1 MSALTAV
8 SSNISGYN
16 GDFSVINL
24 ESISSYVNQSM
35 EAVTS
40 AMNAFSSLA
49 MFLQTIMVRTNVD
62 LCITSTTYKYVRMY
76 VQYVHCCALM
86 HVGAWCK
93 HALSHTT
100 NTHAYAHVAHA
111 NHRRSQPPLTV
122 SICMQFAN

>member
-16 GDFSVINL
+16 GVFSVINL

-49 MFLQTIMVRTNVD
+49 MFLQTIMVCTNVD

-76 VQYVHCCALM
+76 VRM
-86 HVGAWCK
+86 
-93 HALSHTT
+93 
-100 NTHAYAHVAHA
+100 
-111 NHRRSQPPLTV
+111 
-122 SICMQFAN
+122 